1 MCLFFENM
9 QVFHKM
15 TTWRMKKLLTKEF
28 NYYKEIHISYLEFHT
43 SVRKHLPGNEVDGLH
58 RQYITTQ
65 TRATKNIM
73 HFSTASQIVGS
84 RSADQKKN

>member
-1 MCLFFENM
+1 
-9 QVFHKM
+9 M
-15 TTWRMKKLLTKEF
+15 TIWRMKKLLTKKF

-58 RQYITTQ
+58 RQYITTK

-73 HFSTASQIVGS
+73 HFSTASLIVGS
-84 RSADQKKN
+84 GTTDKKKLRDAEHKQSVYQT